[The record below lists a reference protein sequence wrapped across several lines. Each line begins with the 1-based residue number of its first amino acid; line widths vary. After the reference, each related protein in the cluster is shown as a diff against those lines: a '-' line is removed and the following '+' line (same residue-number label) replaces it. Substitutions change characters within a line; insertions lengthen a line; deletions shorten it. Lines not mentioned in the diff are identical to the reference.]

1 MTKALPLLLCAC
13 AIITFNSCKKDLPNN
28 SQPVAVQT
36 AKPVK
41 SVDGYNTYF
50 NWETATGM
58 PVDPSTPVSDI
69 PPMPWTP
76 QSGSPIS
83 PFILNDYKSSDG
95 WELVYNTFNNTVL
108 PYASTQPVGGL
119 YFALYNKYRGL
130 LRFYLF
136 IPPGYINNNS
146 SIEHG
151 LSIYSDNGTTT
162 KLLNFDGQD
171 VTDPNANT
179 ATFTK
184 TNNTAIA
191 YAGGWYAMQYQLAY
205 DPQFSNPGFAGLT
218 YPHLGFTWNQ
228 RTVSITQISLDGTQQ
243 GTITGNITQP
253 SSGFNWSSTLIN
265 GIVGAAEAYGTAGAS
280 FLGQMGTNLT
290 SAASGGLAG
299 NVTGFLSGI
308 FGGNSSNSQ
317 EVDLTMN
324 TNISLA
330 GTLSGSQPL
339 TPNSLIISGQTASGN
354 TAPLYTGPLGV
365 FNISNRP
372 QVQVT
377 ATETTQIGNAPY
389 IQNKF
394 TLLPSSYT
402 VQINPAVS
410 AIANVQVIQTD
421 LLIPKALAESPVFG
435 KSRVG
440 MVQETIG
447 DAVYYKVTSANNYL
461 LGYDTPTTG
470 TVVVRITVSVTPN
483 NGAPA
488 STITK
493 SFVANI
499 TN

>member
-1 MTKALPLLLCAC
+1 MRKPVSLLLCAC
-13 AIITFNSCKKDLPNN
+13 AIITLHSCKKNLSLN
-28 SQPVAVQT
+28 SQPLAEQSE
-36 AKPVK
+36 KPVK

-58 PVDPSTPVSDI
+58 PVDPSTPTSDI
-69 PPMPWTP
+69 PPMPWAA

-95 WELVYNTFNNTVL
+95 WELVYNTFNNTVQ
-108 PYASTQPVGGL
+108 PYAATQPLGGL
-119 YFALYNKYRGL
+119 YFALYNKYRGI

-151 LSIYSDNGTTT
+151 LGIYTDNGTTT

-179 ATFTK
+179 TTFTK
-184 TNNTAIA
+184 TNNTPIA

-205 DPQFSNPGFAGLT
+205 DPQFFNPGFVGLA
-218 YPHLGFTWNQ
+218 YPHLGFSWNQ
-228 RTVSITQISLDGTQQ
+228 RTVSITQIALDGTQQ
-243 GTITGNITQP
+243 GTINGTITQP
-253 SSGFNWSSTLIN
+253 SSGFNWSSTVIN
-265 GIVGAAEAYGTAGAS
+265 GLLGAAEAYGTAGGS
-280 FLGQMGTNLT
+280 FLGTMSDKLT
-290 SAASGGLAG
+290 SAAEGGLAG

-308 FGGNSSNSQ
+308 FGGNSNNSQ

-324 TNISLA
+324 TSISLA
-330 GTLSGSQPL
+330 GTLTSSQPL
-339 TPNSLIISGQTASGN
+339 SPNSLIISGQTASGS
-354 TAPLYTGPLGV
+354 TAPLYTAPLGV

-377 ATETTQIGNAPY
+377 ATEIAHTGNQPY
-389 IQNKF
+389 IENNF

-410 AIANVQVIQTD
+410 AIATVEVIQTD
-421 LLIPKALAESPVFG
+421 LLIPKSLAESPVFG

-440 MVQETIG
+440 MVSETIG
-447 DAVYYKVTSANNYL
+447 DAVYYKVTSPGNYL
-461 LGYDTPTTG
+461 LGYDTPAQG
-470 TVVVRITVSVTPN
+470 TVVVRITIKVTPN
-483 NGAPA
+483 NGAPY
-488 STITK
+488 STTTR
-493 SFVANI
+493 SFLANI
-499 TN
+499 IN